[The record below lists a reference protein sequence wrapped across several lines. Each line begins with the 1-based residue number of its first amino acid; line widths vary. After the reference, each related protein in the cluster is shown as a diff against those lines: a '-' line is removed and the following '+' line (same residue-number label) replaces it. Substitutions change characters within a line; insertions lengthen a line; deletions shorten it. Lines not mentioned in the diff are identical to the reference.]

1 LIFGSIGVER
11 ESQPAPSQQQQQ
23 QFLGSGYL
31 MVDSDV
37 SIAVDLIIDGFF

>member
-1 LIFGSIGVER
+1 LIFGYIGVER
-11 ESQPAPSQQQQQ
+11 EKDASQQQ